1 MASSQ
6 KKVSVQELTDII
18 SQQAGVSKKFSEQ
31 FLREL
36 IDVVAEYLE
45 RDGVVKVKGLGT
57 FKLTWV
63 DGRRSVDVSTGKEI
77 VLPPHFK
84 VGFTPETTV
93 KQSVNEPYAHL
104 DTVVTE
110 IPDDLASGHDAP
122 VADKAD
128 DSPQVLQG
136 AAHDDDKEVTAPGDT
151 TGGHEA
157 ESVSGGIEEGQ
168 AVDAAMAANNG
179 MAGQQGAGHT
189 PMEDG
194 RGKRKDS
201 KAALWIVV
209 AAVLVALSVFFF
221 ISYDV
226 HFPFN
231 EGSGDVLVEVS
242 HDNAQDD
249 EAGDILDL
257 SLADSLYADSIAAEE
272 SLYEGTDDSM
282 QTANADPFESYTY
295 ETAMNAPVR
304 EHVTVIDG
312 SRLTMVAYR
321 AFGSKDFWVYVYD
334 ANRDLLSDPAEVEK
348 GMVLKIPVLDEA
360 LTDPKSEKALQKAR
374 ELAKQY

>member
-84 VGFTPETTV
+84 VGFTPETAV

-122 VADKAD
+122 VADKTD
-128 DSPQVLQG
+128 GFRQMPQD
-136 AAHDDDKEVTAPGDT
+136 AAHDDDTEENMGHYKNIYRLWEDEKTFYVGMNEDDLLILPKENIEGGDMGSFKDFILEKSGAEYRWKPVGIVNKWKDFLVKT
-151 TGGHEA
+151 KNRILYLRMEA
-157 ESVSGGIEEGQ
+157 EQREKEKK
-168 AVDAAMAANNG
+168 
-179 MAGQQGAGHT
+179 
-189 PMEDG
+189 
-194 RGKRKDS
+194 GK
-201 KAALWIVV
+201 
-209 AAVLVALSVFFF
+209 
-221 ISYDV
+221 
-226 HFPFN
+226 
-231 EGSGDVLVEVS
+231 
-242 HDNAQDD
+242 
-249 EAGDILDL
+249 
-257 SLADSLYADSIAAEE
+257 
-272 SLYEGTDDSM
+272 
-282 QTANADPFESYTY
+282 
-295 ETAMNAPVR
+295 
-304 EHVTVIDG
+304 
-312 SRLTMVAYR
+312 
-321 AFGSKDFWVYVYD
+321 
-334 ANRDLLSDPAEVEK
+334 
-348 GMVLKIPVLDEA
+348 
-360 LTDPKSEKALQKAR
+360 
-374 ELAKQY
+374 